1 MENIALYAPMAIY
14 VITLLVQLKIFART
28 EELLALKTE
37 LFQYINEHYISTNN
51 YEINHK
57 ALQDQMNS
65 IAHEISEVKNLLISI
80 ISNQTTNSKK

>member
-37 LFQYINEHYISTNN
+37 LFQYMNEHYVGISHYN
-51 YEINHK
+51 ENHK
-57 ALQDQMNS
+57 TLQEQMNNIS
-65 IAHEISEVKNLLISI
+65 HEISEVKNLLINI
-80 ISNQTTNSKK
+80 ISRQTNKK

>member
-37 LFQYINEHYISTNN
+37 LFQYMNEHYVGISHYN
-51 YEINHK
+51 ENHK
-57 ALQDQMNS
+57 ALQEQMNNIS
-65 IAHEISEVKNLLISI
+65 HEISEVKNLLINI
-80 ISNQTTNSKK
+80 ISRQTNKK

>member
-37 LFQYINEHYISTNN
+37 LFQYINEHYVGISHYN
-51 YEINHK
+51 ENHK
-57 ALQDQMNS
+57 ALQEQMNNIS
-65 IAHEISEVKNLLISI
+65 HEISEVKTLLINI
-80 ISNQTTNSKK
+80 ISYQTNKK